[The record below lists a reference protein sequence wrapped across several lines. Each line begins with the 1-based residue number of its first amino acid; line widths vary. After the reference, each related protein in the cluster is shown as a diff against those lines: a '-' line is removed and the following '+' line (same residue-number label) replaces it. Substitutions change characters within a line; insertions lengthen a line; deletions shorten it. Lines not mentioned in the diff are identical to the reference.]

1 MASRSSSRLGLLGSA
16 AAVALYAATGL
27 YSVASDE
34 SAIAFRFGEAIDRNV
49 LPGIHWNAP
58 RPFGRVIVAKT
69 ATSFVMPIGYRFL
82 DRPEQAPISPLWLTG
97 DTNVVSA
104 KMNVQ
109 YSIKSL
115 ADFELGVESPREL
128 LRKAGESA
136 LTDYFGGQ
144 AVDGLLTTERQ
155 RAAER
160 IRDSLQST
168 LDRVNAGIEIQS
180 VNVEELAPP
189 EEGAVRSAFQE
200 VQNAS
205 ADRERTIYEAGAYRA
220 QILAAAEGESRS
232 MRAAAAGARYARIE
246 TARGRAERFSA
257 IAAEHARA
265 PEITEER
272 IYLETLDRILP
283 AMATYVVDPGTDGK
297 VNLRVLR

>member
-1 MASRSSSRLGLLGSA
+1 LLA
-16 AAVALYAATGL
+16 TVAAVAIYAATGL

-34 SAIAFRFGEAIDRNV
+34 SAIAFRFGKAVDRNV
-49 LPGIHWNAP
+49 LPGIHWNVP
-58 RPFGRVIVAKT
+58 RPFGRVIVEKT

-82 DRPEQAPISPLWLTG
+82 DRPDQSPISPLWLTG
-97 DTNVVSA
+97 DTNVVSS

-115 ADFELGVESPREL
+115 AEFELNVESPREL

-155 RAAER
+155 RAAEK
-160 IRDSLQST
+160 IRESLQSA
-168 LDRVNAGIEIQS
+168 LDTVGAGIEIQS
-180 VNVEELAPP
+180 VNIEELAPP
-189 EEGAVRSAFQE
+189 DEGAVRSAFQE

-205 ADRERTIYEAGAYRA
+205 ADKERTIYEAGAYRA

-232 MRAAAAGARYARIE
+232 MRSAAAGARYARVE
-246 TARGRAERFSA
+246 TARGRTERFSA
-257 IAAEHARA
+257 LAAEHARA
-265 PEITEER
+265 PAITEER

-283 AMATYVVDPGTDGK
+283 ALETYVVEPGTGGK